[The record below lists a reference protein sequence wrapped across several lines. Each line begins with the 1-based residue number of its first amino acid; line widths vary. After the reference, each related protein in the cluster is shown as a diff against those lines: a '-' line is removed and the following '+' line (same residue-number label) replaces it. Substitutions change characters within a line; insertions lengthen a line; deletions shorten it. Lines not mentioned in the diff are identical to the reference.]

1 MSFGGFNKVVERYTE
16 ELKVAAGKVTGNS
29 SQQEIEKDDANGS
42 EEIERFNDGLA
53 EISAEEM
60 AEAHRR
66 NSSSGGQ
73 TSKTNKRLREQSSAV
88 KASKEWKKKAKLPQ
102 GL

>member
-29 SQQEIEKDDANGS
+29 SQQGVEKDDANVS

-60 AEAHRR
+60 AEAHCR